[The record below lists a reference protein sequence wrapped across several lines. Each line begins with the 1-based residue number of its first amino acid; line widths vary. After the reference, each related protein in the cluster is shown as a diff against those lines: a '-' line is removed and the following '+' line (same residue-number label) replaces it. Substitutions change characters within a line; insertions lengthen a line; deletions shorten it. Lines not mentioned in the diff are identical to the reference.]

1 MALAPYIFTAGAVL
15 NLGSSIYGANMAKKD
30 LKRQAMA
37 LEDQA
42 RLVEEQ
48 GQFQAIQTA
57 KQFEG
62 LLGEQKLSVATSG
75 AEMEGSVLNIFD
87 KTIADKEQ
95 NIAIIKRNA
104 QIEADLL
111 RQQASQARK
120 KRGRLLSTAILSSV
134 GNIAQS
140 ASTFNFQGNN
150 KNTPT
155 QSQST

>member
-1 MALAPYIFTAGAVL
+1 MVAPYIFAAGAVL
-15 NLGSSIYGANMAKKD
+15 NMASSIYGANMAKKD

-104 QIEADLL
+104 QMEANVL
-111 RQQASQARK
+111 RQQAQQARK
-120 KRGRLLSTAILSSV
+120 QRKRLLPMAIASSL
-134 GNIAQS
+134 GNIGQS
-140 ASTFNFQGNN
+140 ASSFANTGN
-150 KNTPT
+150 KTMT
-155 QSQST
+155 QQ

>member
-1 MALAPYIFTAGAVL
+1 MVAPYIFAAGAVL
-15 NLGSSIYGANMAKKD
+15 NMASSIYGANMAKKD

-87 KTIADKEQ
+87 KTIDDKEQ

-104 QIEADLL
+104 QMEANVL
-111 RQQASQARK
+111 RQQAQQARK
-120 KRGRLLSTAILSSV
+120 QRKRLLPMAIASSL

-140 ASTFNFQGNN
+140 SANFMNIDN
-150 KNTPT
+150 KNDNKTKT
-155 QSQST
+155 QQ

>member
-1 MALAPYIFTAGAVL
+1 MVAPYIFAAGAVL
-15 NLGSSIYGANMAKKD
+15 NMASSIYGANMAKKD

-104 QIEADLL
+104 QMEANVL
-111 RQQASQARK
+111 RQQAQQARK
-120 KRGRLLSTAILSSV
+120 QRKRLLPMAIVSSL
-134 GNIAQS
+134 GNSAQS
-140 ASTFNFQGNN
+140 SANFMNIDN
-150 KNTPT
+150 KNDNKTK
-155 QSQST
+155 SQQ

>member
-1 MALAPYIFTAGAVL
+1 MVAPYIQAAGAIL
-15 NLGSSIYGANMAKKD
+15 NMASSIYGANMAKKD

-48 GQFQAIQTA
+48 GQFQAIQIA

-104 QIEADLL
+104 QMEANVL
-111 RQQASQARK
+111 RQQAQQARK
-120 KRGRLLSTAILSSV
+120 QRKRLLPMAIASSL

-140 ASTFNFQGNN
+140 SANFKNIGN
-150 KNTPT
+150 KNMT
-155 QSQST
+155 QQ

>member
-1 MALAPYIFTAGAVL
+1 MVAPYIQAAGAVL
-15 NLGSSIYGANMAKKD
+15 NMASSIYGANMAKKD

-104 QIEADLL
+104 QMEANVL
-111 RQQASQARK
+111 RQQAQQARK
-120 KRGRLLSTAILSSV
+120 QRKRLLPMAIASSL

-140 ASTFNFQGNN
+140 SANFMNIDN
-150 KNTPT
+150 KNDNKTKT
-155 QSQST
+155 QQ